1 MRSASGTKLGLAAS
15 VVAWTNLTIASLAG
29 PAFQEGRG
37 SLSAFAC
44 PARLSTAAPP
54 SISAVNSRRR
64 SSISS
69 PEPALSERDAHS
81 AEIDREAEAD
91 LTAVK
96 AKDHAVGVGE
106 LRVAP
111 ASCNRHAGADCRV
124 DARDV
129 AWSMNVKRGA
139 DQIGRRDADQ
149 GARADTA
156 DSERNSLSSEGEN
169 AAAARHAEDK
179 TGAGDVQGNRTSRG
193 FGRHHKGC
201 GRETG

>member
-1 MRSASGTKLGLAAS
+1 
-15 VVAWTNLTIASLAG
+15 
-29 PAFQEGRG
+29 
-37 SLSAFAC
+37 
-44 PARLSTAAPP
+44 
-54 SISAVNSRRR
+54 
-64 SSISS
+64 
-69 PEPALSERDAHS
+69 
-81 AEIDREAEAD
+81 
-91 LTAVK
+91 
-96 AKDHAVGVGE
+96 
-106 LRVAP
+106 
-111 ASCNRHAGADCRV
+111 DCRV

-201 GRETG
+201 GRETGARKNKAATRNGAHVNSPRLGPAYKRAA